1 MSDPSYQRELL
12 AHSILNASGVP
23 SSRAAHANI
32 ELHIIGEGDLYGLEL
47 PLTFNLGVYQMV
59 EQVNKVFLK
68 RFFGKNGYLF
78 KGSVVD
84 LTEASLIDSS
94 CVHYEDSAEFVNEKF
109 CAIGVE
115 KPDPESREE
124 WVGAFNYFN
133 PNFVNSDINDGENKS
148 QFRPYRPIL
157 DAKTKKKSIDDGRE
171 ALQTFISFLQSSP
184 ESSALA
190 EKFDVPGFI
199 KAQAVDIVIGAVD
212 HYTRVANN
220 YYLYLN
226 PITERWT
233 YIPYDYDFS
242 FRDSHDLTYGTP
254 DRLSA
259 FRDIVNTY
267 AMPSNNGDRIHWAG
281 RVKGGI
287 EPILWHIIFSDYDN
301 RNDLYKHIKEIL
313 EFHFNWSLL
322 ETELRIRN
330 SLIEEAVLSMDAI
343 SIEGCQY
350 EYNPLAID
358 ASEETELC
366 DLKDISIK
374 TYIEQRK
381 NTLITEL
388 QEVGFIE

>member
-1 MSDPSYQRELL
+1 
-12 AHSILNASGVP
+12 
-23 SSRAAHANI
+23 
-32 ELHIIGEGDLYGLEL
+32 
-47 PLTFNLGVYQMV
+47 
-59 EQVNKVFLK
+59 
-68 RFFGKNGYLF
+68 
-78 KGSVVD
+78 
-84 LTEASLIDSS
+84 
-94 CVHYEDSAEFVNEKF
+94 
-109 CAIGVE
+109 
-115 KPDPESREE
+115 
-124 WVGAFNYFN
+124 
-133 PNFVNSDINDGENKS
+133 
-148 QFRPYRPIL
+148 
-157 DAKTKKKSIDDGRE
+157 
-171 ALQTFISFLQSSP
+171 
-184 ESSALA
+184 
-190 EKFDVPGFI
+190 
-199 KAQAVDIVIGAVD
+199 
-212 HYTRVANN
+212 
-220 YYLYLN
+220 
-226 PITERWT
+226 
-233 YIPYDYDFS
+233 
-242 FRDSHDLTYGTP
+242 
-254 DRLSA
+254 
-259 FRDIVNTY
+259 
-267 AMPSNNGDRIHWAG
+267 MPSNNGDRIHWAG